1 MLLNRLPTWINC
13 SRYLRRVT
21 RLAIGIFLC
30 LSTLMVSAAAD
41 AQIRPVN
48 GQDREL
54 TSLLPLPLPLSALPG
69 FAADDLE
76 GLGAA
81 IEGQCKLK
89 TPPATWL
96 SLCKEFLTERS
107 DLKSWISERFQ
118 AWPLLNAKGNADGLI
133 TGYYEPIISGSRVR
147 ERESQVALYKRPVDL
162 LRNRT
167 AAQAGTGTAATE
179 NGISTLYY
187 SRAEIEN
194 FSLLAGQE
202 LIWVDDAVDAFFLQ
216 IQGSGRVELRELNGT
231 ATVSSTSTIRVGYA
245 DHNGHPYKAIG
256 QVLIEKGV
264 FKQSEISAEGIKKWL
279 RDNPLEAKSV
289 MQTNPRFIF
298 FTELPEGRKDVGPVG
313 ALAVPL
319 TKERSIASDPK
330 VVPLGTLVFLDTS
343 IPGNGQPLQKVV
355 ISQDVGAAI
364 SGAVRAD
371 YFWGTG
377 PQAERSA
384 SAMKQP
390 GRLWM
395 LWPTGSLPPNFGP
408 ALN

>member
-1 MLLNRLPTWINC
+1 MLLNKLPTWPNC
-13 SRYLRRVT
+13 SRYLRKIAS
-21 RLAIGIFLC
+21 LAIWLGVC
-30 LSTLMVSAAAD
+30 LSVILVGTSAN
-41 AQIRPVN
+41 AQIKPLN

-54 TSLLPLPLPLSALPG
+54 TLPVSISALPG
-69 FAADDLE
+69 FADDDLE
-76 GLGAA
+76 GLDAA

-96 SLCKEFLTERS
+96 SLCKDFLTERGN
-107 DLKSWISERFQ
+107 LKSWISERFQ
-118 AWPLLNAKGNADGLI
+118 AWPLLNAKGNPDGLI
-133 TGYYEPIISGSRVR
+133 TGYYEPIITGSRIR
-147 ERESQVALYKRPVDL
+147 DRESQVALYKRPADL
-162 LRNRT
+162 VRNR
-167 AAQAGTGTAATE
+167 AAAPTE
-179 NGISTLYY
+179 NSTPTLYY

-216 IQGSGRVELRELNGT
+216 IQGSGRVELREPNGT

-264 FKQSEISAEGIKKWL
+264 FKLSEISAEGIKKWL

-298 FTELPEGRKDVGPVG
+298 FTELPEGRKDLGPVG

-343 IPGNGQPLQKVV
+343 VPANGQPLQKVV

-377 PQAERSA
+377 SQAERSA

-390 GRLWM
+390 GRLWI
-395 LWPTGSLPPNFGP
+395 LWPIGSVPPNFGP

>member
-1 MLLNRLPTWINC
+1 MVASLG
-13 SRYLRRVT
+13 
-21 RLAIGIFLC
+21 IGFGLCFGLC
-30 LSTLMVSAAAD
+30 LSALVLSTEANSQVR
-41 AQIRPVN
+41 QVN

-54 TSLLPLPLPLSALPG
+54 SLPVPLGTLPG
-69 FAADDLE
+69 FAADDLD
-76 GLGAA
+76 GLDAA

-89 TPPATWL
+89 TPPAIWL
-96 SLCKEFLTERS
+96 SLCKEFLTERGN
-107 DLKSWISERFQ
+107 LKSWISERFQ
-118 AWPLLNAKGNADGLI
+118 AWPLLNAKGNPDGLI
-133 TGYYEPIISGSRVR
+133 TGYYEPIITGSRVR
-147 ERESQVALYKRPVDL
+147 ERESQVALYKRPADL
-162 LRNRT
+162 LRNR
-167 AAQAGTGTAATE
+167 AAALAATGAAPTE
-179 NGISTLYY
+179 TGISPLYY
-187 SRAEIEN
+187 SRADIEN

-216 IQGSGRVELRELNGT
+216 IQGSGRVELREPSGT
-231 ATVSSTSTIRVGYA
+231 ATVSSASIIRVGYA

-264 FKQSEISAEGIKKWL
+264 FKLSEISAEGIKKWL

-298 FTELPEGRKDVGPVG
+298 FTELPEGRKDLGPVG

-330 VVPLGTLVFLDTS
+330 VVPLGTLIFLDTS
-343 IPGNGQPLQKVV
+343 VPANGQPLQKVV

-377 PQAERSA
+377 PEAERSA

-395 LWPTGSLPPNFGP
+395 LWPIGSAPPNYGP